1 MTFRLTIILPLLIL
15 VLNPL
20 WAHEKP
26 ARTFTETKVMSDETR
41 LVVQLLENVH
51 YKNEQMEQDAFETLL
66 TDFMAQLDTHR
77 LFFLDSD
84 QNFFLKTYGSTL
96 GEDLREK
103 GSLEAPFRIYATYHV
118 RAAQRVDWI
127 LQQLD
132 GHFSFSDDGTHIVQR
147 TPSEEVEANP
157 DPVQLWAIDFDEEE
171 SYVFDRSEEPW
182 PANMEE
188 SDNLWRQRIKF
199 ELLEELLTEKDIDE
213 ARENIQK
220 RYTRLAKSLDEFAE
234 PEIQEAFLSTLAR
247 MYDPHSTYFSA
258 DTLEDFSISM
268 RLSLVGIGALLSQED
283 GYCVVRE
290 LIPGGP
296 ASLSKQIKPNDKI
309 VGVAQGDDES
319 VDVIGMSLRKIVKMI
334 RGEKGSPVR
343 LTIQPGDGLDSSLR
357 SEVTLMR
364 DVVQLNASRTK
375 ADIIEVPGNEKTLSI
390 GVIDIPSFYGP
401 VDEGDVDESEQRS
414 VTQDVEELVSKLD
427 EAGVDG
433 IVLDLRENGGGLLS
447 EAVDMT
453 GLFIRQGPVV
463 QVRDSNGQIYIKP
476 DLDPKVSYDGP
487 LMVLTSRFSASA
499 SEIVAGALQNYGRAL
514 IIGGSSTHGKG
525 TVQAVLEMKT
535 FIPRRFFEDSQK
547 TGAAKL
553 TVQKFYLP
561 NGFSTQNK
569 GVIPDVALPSL
580 EDYLPIG
587 ESDLPH
593 AMAWDTIRPARF
605 TGFTMHPDLLT
616 DLQGQSLARQET
628 LEEFAFLQR
637 RIEWFKQKQEMEAIS
652 LNLDAR
658 QAQKLIDETFRDE
671 MDAEQTVLAEANYAS
686 TEVLLEAVLKDQVS
700 KDETEEEEEITA
712 DAEIDEDDEN
722 PLPPPFDIHLRESL
736 RIMADAIEFSRNP
749 TEWVEIETLT
759 AQRGPVPTETVR

>member
-1 MTFRLTIILPLLIL
+1 MIFRLTRILPLVLLIL
-15 VLNPL
+15 TPL
-20 WAHEKP
+20 GADEKP
-26 ARTFTETKVMSDETR
+26 PRTFTETKVMSDETR
-41 LVVQLLENVH
+41 LVVQLLETVH
-51 YKNEQMEQDAFETLL
+51 YKNEHMEQEAFETLL
-66 TDFMAQLDTHR
+66 TDFMAQLDTPR

-84 QNFFLKTYGSTL
+84 VNFFLKTYGRTL
-96 GEDLREK
+96 GRELRDK

-127 LQQLD
+127 LHQLD
-132 GHFSFSDDGTHIVQR
+132 GHFSFPDDGTHIVQR
-147 TPSEEVEANP
+147 TANAEGGDSENP
-157 DPVQLWAIDFDEEE
+157 VDFVTFNFDEDE
-171 SYVFDRSEEPW
+171 SYVFDRSEEDW

-188 SDNLWRQRIKF
+188 SDHLWRQRIKF
-199 ELLEELLTEKDIDE
+199 ELLEELLTDKDIEE
-213 ARENIQK
+213 ARESVKK
-220 RYTRLAKSLDEFAE
+220 RYERLAKNLDEFAE
-234 PEIQEAFLSTLAR
+234 PEIQEIFLSTLAR

-296 ASLSKQIKPNDKI
+296 ASLSKQIKPNDRI
-309 VGVAQGDDES
+309 VGVAQGKEES
-319 VDVIGMSLRKIVKMI
+319 VDVIGMSLRKIVNMI
-334 RGEKGSPVR
+334 RGEKGSVVR
-343 LTIQPGDGLDSSLR
+343 LTIQPGDGADSSLR
-357 SEVTLMR
+357 NVVNLTR
-364 DVVQLNASRTK
+364 DVVQLNASRAK
-375 ADIIEVPGNEKTLSI
+375 ADIIEVPGADKTVSL

-401 VDEGDVDESEQRS
+401 VDEADGEAKDQRS
-414 VTQDVEELVSKLD
+414 VTQDVEELVAKL
-427 EAGVDG
+427 EAAGVSG

-535 FIPRRFFEDSQK
+535 FIPRRFFEDAQK

-569 GVIPDVALPSL
+569 GVIPDVTLPSL
-580 EDYLPIG
+580 DDYLPIG
-587 ESDLPH
+587 ESDLPN

-605 TGFTMHPDLLT
+605 TGFTIQPDLLA
-616 DLQGQSLARQET
+616 DLQSRSVARQDS
-628 LEEFAFLQR
+628 LEEFEFLQR
-637 RIEWFKQKQEMEAIS
+637 RIEWFKEKQEMKAIS
-652 LNLDAR
+652 LNLEDR
-658 QAQKLIDETFRDE
+658 RTQKVIDEAFREE
-671 MDAEQTVLAEANYAS
+671 MDAEQTTLAEANYAA
-686 TEVLLEAVLKDQVS
+686 TEVLLDAVLKDQVS
-700 KDETEEEEEITA
+700 KDTVDEETTVDETDEE
-712 DAEIDEDDEN
+712 DED
-722 PLPPPFDIHLRESL
+722 PPPPSFDIHLRESL

-759 AQRGPVPTETVR
+759 AQRAPAVGEAVR